1 MDVFVS
7 LEREINISQTE
18 GRTSMKRLESAAFKM
33 AAKANQSL
41 ADTNMA
47 TNQTVL
53 QKLSI
58 NLAWQKLRVVPY
70 TH

>member
-18 GRTSMKRLESAAFKM
+18 GQTLMKHLESAAFKM
-33 AAKANQSL
+33 AAMANQSL

-53 QKLSI
+53 QKLST
-58 NLAWQKLRVVPY
+58 NLAWQ
-70 TH
+70 